1 MKSNTIISKFA
12 DLADTVKAY
21 FNDDTDNAEAKV
33 EEVSAEE
40 VTTTFAEVTTADG
53 ETVLSYEGEIAEG
66 VAMFITT
73 EEGEQVPAPEGS
85 YELGG
90 DMEGTTITLDA
101 DGIVVEVVSAEAEAE
116 GEEVEA
122 EEMSSENV
130 DAKIDDKLSQLDAPL
145 NALSEGIAKLIQR
158 NKELESKFTE
168 IEQKFEALKD
178 TPSDKKEIKK
188 KFSRNANDMNALQ
201 RQILAGLNK
210 NK

>member
-1 MKSNTIISKFA
+1 MKSNTIIQKFA

-53 ETVLSYEGEIAEG
+53 ETVLSYEGELAEG
-66 VAMFITT
+66 VAMFIMT
-73 EEGEQVPAPEGS
+73 EEGEQVPAPEGT

-101 DGIVVEVVSAEAEAE
+101 DGIVVEVVSGEAEAEA
-116 GEEVEA
+116 EEVEA
-122 EEMSSENV
+122 EEMSSEKV
-130 DAKIDDKLSQLDAPL
+130 DAKIDEKLSTLDAPL

-158 NKELESKFTE
+158 NKELESKFNE

-188 KFSRNANDMNALQ
+188 KFSRKANDMNALQ
-201 RQILAGLNK
+201 RQILAGLK
-210 NK
+210 K

>member
-1 MKSNTIISKFA
+1 MKSNTIIQKFA

-53 ETVLSYEGEIAEG
+53 ETVLSYEGELAEG
-66 VAMFITT
+66 VAMFIMT
-73 EEGEQVPAPEGS
+73 EEGEQVPAPEGT

-101 DGIVVEVVSAEAEAE
+101 DGIVVEVVSGEAEAEA
-116 GEEVEA
+116 EEVEA
-122 EEMSSENV
+122 EEMSSEKV
-130 DAKIDDKLSQLDAPL
+130 DAKIDEKLSTLDAPL

-158 NKELESKFTE
+158 NKELESKFNE

-178 TPSDKKEIKK
+178 TPSDKKVIKK
-188 KFSRNANDMNALQ
+188 KFSRANDMNALQ
-201 RQILAGLNK
+201 RQILAGLK
-210 NK
+210 K

>member
-1 MKSNTIISKFA
+1 MKSNTIIQKFA

-53 ETVLSYEGEIAEG
+53 ETVLSYEGELAEG

-73 EEGEQVPAPEGS
+73 EEGEQVPAPEGT

-101 DGIVVEVVSAEAEAE
+101 DGIVVEVVSGEAEAEA
-116 GEEVEA
+116 EEVEA
-122 EEMSSENV
+122 EEMSSEKV
-130 DAKIDDKLSQLDAPL
+130 DAKIDEKLSTLDAPL

-158 NKELESKFTE
+158 NKELESKFNE

-188 KFSRNANDMNALQ
+188 KFSRANDMNALQ
-201 RQILAGLNK
+201 RQILAGLK
-210 NK
+210 K

>member
-1 MKSNTIISKFA
+1 MKSNTIIQKFA

-53 ETVLSYEGEIAEG
+53 ETVLSYEGELAEG
-66 VAMFITT
+66 VAMFIMT
-73 EEGEQVPAPEGS
+73 EEGEQVPAPEGT

-101 DGIVVEVVSAEAEAE
+101 DGIVVEVVSGEAEAEA
-116 GEEVEA
+116 EEVEA
-122 EEMSSENV
+122 EEMSSEKV
-130 DAKIDDKLSQLDAPL
+130 DAKIDEKLSTLDAPL

-158 NKELESKFTE
+158 NKELESKFNE

-188 KFSRNANDMNALQ
+188 KFSRANDMNALQ
-201 RQILAGLNK
+201 RQILAGLK
-210 NK
+210 K